1 MYWNINTLIPLFA
14 INIYGILFLVVSLT
28 KPITQE
34 RRGFRVYLLT
44 MLLWSFSSFV
54 TMTGWGDT
62 LFWFRFMCAMATFS
76 MPAIFHFVQVF
87 FDKKKSWANL
97 IYIYGI
103 IAALLTMFTNLV
115 ATTAEISNREL
126 SYEFSSTIGIVSG
139 PAYLA
144 MILSLLELIVGYK
157 RTKNP
162 VQKNRIRYLMV
173 GLGLII
179 GASFI
184 NFTPL
189 GKYPI
194 DIAANSI
201 TALLIAYAIL
211 KHQLLDISVVI
222 RKGLVYTIPTTL
234 IGASYFL
241 IISFALKLFQA
252 YSDIQLFM
260 LSMVV
265 AIVTAIIADPIRNKA
280 QTWVDKLFFR
290 EKYNSGQML
299 QRVSRTASKYL
310 DANLLANMILD
321 EIETTL
327 HIKSLAFFLKQKRSN
342 DFVLIAQKGLD
353 AGLNIHLKA
362 DHPLIL
368 MLSSQDNVLTR
379 TDLDILPQFKSLW
392 SYERYA
398 LDQIEAEIFI
408 PLRLQ
413 DNLVGIL
420 TAGQKL
426 SEENYSKD
434 DELTLITL
442 ANQTAVAIEN
452 ARLYSLEQNRRKEL
466 DALNQFTRELITTDD
481 PEYVLNQVVKHA
493 LEIVHVTFAR
503 IFVIDDE
510 KSIICKAG
518 YPVETLE
525 FDLNIGEPVNHNVR
539 SFYRQALR
547 KNKPII
553 IDRDDAGLTA
563 QQKETLLMDHIYSI
577 CICPLR
583 VGNEDIGILELG
595 ERRNSS
601 RESLDTRKVRV
612 IETIAD
618 QAASALHRVNLHEQ
632 LEESFVQTVL
642 ALANA
647 LDARDHYTSDHGEK
661 LTKIAKQVAIEL
673 ECSEKEI
680 DAIHWAMQLHDIGKI
695 GIPDN
700 ILRKPG
706 PLNQDEWDLMK
717 RHPEIGASIV
727 EPVKIMQNVAPLIR
741 HHHEKYDGTGYPEG
755 LKQEEI
761 PIGAR
766 ILSLVDAYGAITDE
780 RVYQKARSH
789 EEAIH
794 ELRRCTGSQFDP
806 SVMDA
811 FSRVIEQVREF
822 ETGV

>member
-14 INIYGILFLVVSLT
+14 IIIYGILFLLVSLT
-28 KPITQE
+28 KPQTQE

-44 MLLWSFSSFV
+44 MVLWSTSSFV

-62 LFWFRFMCAMATFS
+62 LFWFRLMSASATFS
-76 MPAIFHFVQVF
+76 MPAMFHFVQVF
-87 FDKKKSWANL
+87 FNKKKSWANL

-103 IAALLTMFTNLV
+103 IAAFLTLATNWV
-115 ATTAEISNREL
+115 VISAEIVNKEL
-126 SYEFSSTIGIVSG
+126 IYELNSAIALISG

-144 MILSLLELIVGYK
+144 MILSFFELVIGY
-157 RTKNP
+157 RVIKNP
-162 VQKNRIRYLMV
+162 IQKNRIRYLMV

-179 GASFI
+179 IASVV

-194 DIAANSI
+194 DIAANSL

-222 RKGLVYTIPTTL
+222 RKGLLYFIPTTL

-241 IISFALKLFQA
+241 IISLSLKIFQA
-252 YSDIQLFM
+252 YSGIEIFL

-265 AIVTAIIADPIRNKA
+265 AITTAIILQPIRDMA
-280 QTWVDKLFFR
+280 QSWIDKLFFR
-290 EKYNSGQML
+290 EKYNSGMML

-327 HIKSLAFFLKQKRSN
+327 HIKSLAFFIKQKRSN
-342 DFVLIAQKGLD
+342 DFILIAQKGLD
-353 AGLNIHLKA
+353 SGLNIHLKA
-362 DHPLIL
+362 DHPLIF
-368 MLSSQDNVLTR
+368 MLSSQEEVLTR
-379 TDLDILPQFKSLW
+379 ADLDILPQFKSLW

-408 PLRLQ
+408 PLKLQ
-413 DNLVGIL
+413 ENLVGIL
-420 TAGQKL
+420 CAGQKL

-434 DELTLITL
+434 DQLILTTL

-503 IFVIDDE
+503 IYIIDDN

-518 YPVETLE
+518 YPVENLE
-525 FDLNIGEPVNHNVR
+525 FDLNIGKPVDECVTPI
-539 SFYRQALR
+539 FQQALTENR
-547 KNKPII
+547 PVIINK
-553 IDRDDAGLTA
+553 DDAGMNSRQSEA
-563 QQKETLLMDHIYSI
+563 LLLEHVYSI

-583 VGNEDIGILELG
+583 VGDEDIGILELA
-595 ERRNSS
+595 ERRNST
-601 RESLDTRKVRV
+601 RESLDTRKITV

-647 LDARDHYTSDHGEK
+647 LDARDHYTNDHGEK
-661 LTKIAKQVAIEL
+661 LTKIAKQVAIKL
-673 ECSEKEI
+673 ECPEKDI

-706 PLNQDEWDLMK
+706 PLTSEEWELMK
-717 RHPEIGASIV
+717 RHPEIGANIV

-741 HHHEKYDGTGYPEG
+741 YHHEKYDGSGYPEG
-755 LKQEEI
+755 LKSTEI

-789 EEAIH
+789 EEAMH
-794 ELRRCTGSQFDP
+794 ELKRCTGSQFDP
-806 SVMDA
+806 VIMDA
-811 FSRVIEQVREF
+811 FINVIKEF
-822 ETGV
+822 RD

>member
-14 INIYGILFLVVSLT
+14 IITYGTLVLLVSLT
-28 KPITQE
+28 KPQTQE

-44 MLLWSFSSFV
+44 MFLWSISSFV

-62 LFWFRFMCAMATFS
+62 LFWFKLMSASATFS

-87 FDKKKSWANL
+87 FNKKKSWANL
-97 IYIYGI
+97 VYIYGI
-103 IAALLTMFTNLV
+103 LAAFLTLATNWV
-115 ATTAEISNREL
+115 IVTATVTNREL
-126 SYEFSSTIGIVSG
+126 SYEFNSMIALISG

-144 MILSLLELIVGYK
+144 TILSVFELILGYRK
-157 RTKNP
+157 TKNP
-162 VQKNRIRYLMV
+162 IQKNRIRYLII
-173 GLGLII
+173 GLGII
-179 GASFI
+179 LATALV

-211 KHQLLDISVVI
+211 KHQLLDISLVI
-222 RKGLVYTIPTTL
+222 RKGLLYSIPTTL

-241 IISFALKLFQA
+241 IISLSLKIFQA
-252 YSDIQLFM
+252 YSGIELFM
-260 LSMVV
+260 LSMIV
-265 AIVTAIIADPIRNKA
+265 AILTAIIAQPLRDKA
-280 QTWVDKLFFR
+280 QAWVDKLFFR
-290 EKYNSGQML
+290 EKYNSGLML

-321 EIETTL
+321 EIESTL

-353 AGLNIHLKA
+353 SGLNIHLKS
-362 DHPLIL
+362 DHPLIF
-368 MLSSQDNVLTR
+368 MLSSHENVLTR
-379 TDLDILPQFKSLW
+379 ADLDIMPQFKSLW

-398 LDQIEAEIFI
+398 LDQIEAEMFI
-408 PLRLQ
+408 PLKSQ
-413 DNLVGIL
+413 DNLMGIL
-420 TAGQKL
+420 TVGQKL
-426 SEENYSKD
+426 SEENYSRD
-434 DELTLITL
+434 DQLTLTTL

-466 DALNQFTRELITTDD
+466 DALNKFTRQLIATDD

-503 IFVIDDE
+503 IFVVNEE
-510 KSIICKAG
+510 KAITCKAG
-518 YPVETLE
+518 YPVDNLE
-525 FDLNIGEPVNHNVR
+525 FNLNIGKPVQDCVQF
-539 SFYRQALR
+539 FYKQAL
-547 KNKPII
+547 KENKPII
-553 IDRDDAGLTA
+553 INRDDSGISF
-563 QQKETLLMDHIYSI
+563 QQQDALLLNHVSSI
-577 CICPLR
+577 CLCPLR
-583 VGNEDIGILELG
+583 VGDEDIGILELA
-595 ERRNSS
+595 ERRNTN

-647 LDARDHYTSDHGEK
+647 LDARDHYTNDHGEK

-673 ECSEKEI
+673 KCPEKEI
-680 DAIHWAMQLHDIGKI
+680 YAIHWAMQLHDIGKI

-706 PLNQDEWDLMK
+706 PLTLDEWELMK
-717 RHPEIGASIV
+717 RHPEIGAKIV

-741 HHHEKYDGTGYPEG
+741 YHHEKYDGSGYPDG
-755 LKQEEI
+755 LKNEEI
-761 PIGAR
+761 PVGAR

-789 EEAIH
+789 DEAMH
-794 ELRRCTGSQFDP
+794 ELNRCTGSQFDP
-806 SVMDA
+806 LVMHA
-811 FSRVIEQVREF
+811 FTKVIEENYD
-822 ETGV
+822 